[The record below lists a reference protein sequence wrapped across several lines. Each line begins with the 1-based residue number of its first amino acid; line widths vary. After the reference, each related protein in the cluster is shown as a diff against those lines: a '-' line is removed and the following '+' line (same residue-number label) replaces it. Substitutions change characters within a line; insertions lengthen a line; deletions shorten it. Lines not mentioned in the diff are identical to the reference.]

1 MKNLI
6 KISTTFIILIAVF
19 FSCRNNE
26 TLQEEK
32 QDYTALLTRLKT
44 AGKEHNKGLDLFLYD
59 LKNNP
64 KSLKKL
70 KKLVNSNTGRLA
82 AITEEQLINDLNDLE
97 FGVLNQMQE
106 FDVLTDNQL
115 QDAIN
120 IANTGIVSQMA
131 ENGII
136 YTDATISGRVYFP
149 EDEQYLTPKLKELL
163 DILQSAIDGGQS
175 YEETLSIFNEIEN
188 RSITECTE
196 QEKVVI
202 TSAINIG
209 KSSLGYWYNKS
220 SELQTLRMRINP
232 SAARRPFPWKLLAGS
247 DVGGAIA
254 GGVRAAVINLW
265 PGAGQAAYGAAIV
278 GSGVGASAGA
288 VVAYYL
294 ID

>member
-97 FGVLNQMQE
+97 F
-106 FDVLTDNQL
+106 DVLTDNQL

-196 QEKVVI
+196 QERVVI